1 VRSIYGPET
10 LLLASKKPR
19 IRDLVAKSREMTE
32 EQIRALPEKPD
43 IIRGLLVINNL
54 SENQKRAAAAER
66 LANMMSSD
74 NTPTIGLEKMPCQI
88 YRISAESFWLHI
100 GASQLEVKE
109 GWNWAVLEDGRI
121 WLSGNI
127 LSSRQILEIL
137 SSRSSFVQ
145 SGTVKADLYR
155 LEIERRN
162 NL

>member
-1 VRSIYGPET
+1 MYGPEA

-19 IRDLVAKSREMTE
+19 IRDLVSRSREMTE
-32 EQIRALPEKPD
+32 DEIRALPEKPD
-43 IIRGLLVINNL
+43 VIRGLLMINNL
-54 SENQKRAAAAER
+54 SENQKHAAVAER
-66 LANMMSSD
+66 LANAMSSD
-74 NTPTIGLEKMPCQI
+74 NIPTTGLEEMRCEI
-88 YRISAESFWLHI
+88 YRISSDSFWLHV

-109 GWNWAVLEDGRI
+109 GWNWAVLEDGRV

-127 LSSRQILEIL
+127 LSSRQMLEIL
-137 SSRSSFVQ
+137 SSHSSFVQ